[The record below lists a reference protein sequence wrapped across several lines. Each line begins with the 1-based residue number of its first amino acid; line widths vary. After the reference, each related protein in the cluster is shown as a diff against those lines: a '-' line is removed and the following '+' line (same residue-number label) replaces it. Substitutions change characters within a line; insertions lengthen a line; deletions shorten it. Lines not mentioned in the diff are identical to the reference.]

1 MDEALSR
8 LVPTYKIGNDGLS
21 WWVGQIEATA
31 SDTKG
36 KGGWRYK
43 VAIVGEHPKSKTI
56 VQTKQLPWATVM
68 MPVTTPFMPGNI
80 GGASAQLIPGCWVIG
95 FYLDNDKT
103 KPIIMGSIGQVP
115 GATTV
120 KNEVD
125 ENDEDSRFKTGIR
138 LEAKFAVNPDKDG
151 DPSKSITADL
161 VGVHSDGSLKEGE
174 DGKPKLKVDLGNK
187 LAVIEQEDWCTETAQ
202 ACKEKKLKD
211 KIKSNLGQFLF
222 NVQNNNGNIGDFYVD
237 KYTGGLYKSTS
248 KARKNINKIIAIVRE
263 FIAGSKGYITKLI
276 RDAVDKLVKFLLR
289 PNKSGNVLTN
299 ATTWMNK
306 MLKDLGCKMEDL
318 YLRVAEW
325 LTNLL
330 MSYINQ
336 IYRAAICQVDELVNG
351 IISKIYQ
358 LMNQLLNSILG
369 PLQDILGAIAAPFN
383 VIGKA
388 INYILNLLGI
398 SCSGTDRSCDE
409 VKEKCTTGEEKTDD
423 DENFLDRLLDR
434 IDNLFGDTPRDYTQY
449 TCDEAY
455 TGAPLTLTT
464 VGFIGGVPQTPKET
478 TKEPKIVYSIND
490 VEVEEGSVARFTVTR
505 SGFIGIASSVKVDTL
520 ANQGS
525 ATAGKDYLVVDDI
538 LGFSPNEI
546 EKTIEVQTLVDNES
560 DDNEVFYVKLK
571 LNSPEGND
579 VKTIFNKNIG
589 VGTIVERD
597 LKQPYD
603 PFRPNLVDPF
613 ADIDE
618 TPDVDGFPTGDGDAD
633 PNPTFNVVA
642 NRKTVSEG
650 EFIIYTVTTTNIP
663 NGSILYYIL
672 TGDNITPSDIVG
684 NKLNGEFVI
693 QDNEAKITVGISDD
707 KQIEDEETLT
717 FTLNGN
723 GASVDVLI
731 LTDSDQ
737 SINDSDE
744 GVGDDTSTVYESFT
758 PPTVNTRNV
767 ITDNNGGII
776 EIPVETTGDAWA
788 EPPIVFIAG
797 EGVGATATGL
807 LDENGFLTEIR
818 VKSSGFGYKKNLA
831 SDNDVRCIIDAFSIL
846 SPGRGYTSAPT
857 ILVDGEEGRAE
868 GIVKDGLLVQ
878 VRVLDRT
885 TTYDAFPP
893 ITIKGGGGSGAR
905 LMPSLACLNT
915 DALSKVGSTKIGTG
929 RYVDCP

>member
-1 MDEALSR
+1 MDESLKKLIPSH
-8 LVPTYKIGNDGLS
+8 KIGDDGLS
-21 WWVGQIEATA
+21 WWVGQVEKSA

-43 VAIVGEHPKSKTI
+43 VAIVGEHPRSKEL

-68 MPVTTPFMPGNI
+68 MPVNVPFMPGNI
-80 GGASAQLIPGCWVIG
+80 GGASSQLIPGCWVIG
-95 FYLDNDKT
+95 FYLDNDKS
-103 KPIIMGSIGQVP
+103 KPMILGSIGQVP

-120 KNEVD
+120 KNEVAED
-125 ENDEDSRFKTGIR
+125 DTDSRFITGKR
-138 LEAKFAVNPDKDG
+138 VDPKFAVNPDTDG
-151 DPSKSITADL
+151 DDSKKITADL
-161 VGVHSDGSLKEGE
+161 VGVLTDGTSNEEGFR
-174 DGKPKLKVDLGNK
+174 VDPGNK
-187 LAVIEQEDWCTETAQ
+187 IEVIDQEDWCTETAQ
-202 ACKEKKLKD
+202 KCKERKLKD
-211 KIKSNLGQFLF
+211 KFKNNLGEMLF
-222 NVQNNNGNIGDFYVD
+222 QIQNNNGNIGTYYVD
-237 KYTGGLYKSTS
+237 KYTGGLYSATG
-248 KARKNINKIIAIVRE
+248 KARVYVNKMVAIIRE

-289 PNKSGNVLTN
+289 PNESGNVLTGV
-299 ATTWMNK
+299 TEWMNK

-318 YLRVAEW
+318 ALRLTEW

-383 VIGKA
+383 LIGKA

-398 SCSGTDRSCDE
+398 SCSGTDRSCE
-409 VKEKCTTGEEKTDD
+409 QVKKVCTTGETQEED

-455 TGAPLTLTT
+455 TGAPLAITT
-464 VGFIGGVPQTPKET
+464 VGFIGGIPKPPLET
-478 TKEPKIVYSIND
+478 TKKPKIVYNIDD

-505 SGFIGIASSVKVDTL
+505 SGFTDIASSVKIKTL
-520 ANQGS
+520 KNQGS
-525 ATAGKDYLVVDDI
+525 ATSGTDYLAVDDI
-538 LGFSPNEI
+538 LGFSPTETQ
-546 EKTIEVQTLVDNES
+546 KTIEVQTLVDTER
-560 DDNEVFYVKLK
+560 DDNEVFYVKLT

-579 VKTIFNKNIG
+579 VKTIFKKNIG

-603 PFRPNLVDPF
+603 PFKPTLVDPF
-613 ADIDE
+613 EPIDDTPDIDE
-618 TPDVDGFPTGDGDAD
+618 FPTGDGATD

-642 NRKTVSEG
+642 NRRTVPEG

-663 NGSILYYIL
+663 NGSILYYYL

-707 KQIEDEETLT
+707 KEIEDEETLT

-731 LTDSDQ
+731 ITDTDQ
-737 SINDSDE
+737 SIGDSDE
-744 GVGDDTSTVYESFT
+744 GVGDDTSTVFETFR
-758 PPTVNTRNV
+758 PPTVNTNNV
-767 ITDNNGGII
+767 ITDENGGII
-776 EIPVETTGDAWA
+776 EIPVEDKGDAWA

-807 LDENGFLTEIR
+807 LDDGGFLTEIR

-868 GIVKDGLLVQ
+868 AIVKDGLLVQ

-885 TTYDAFPP
+885 TTYSEFPP
-893 ITIKGGGGSGAR
+893 IVIRGGGGSGAR
-905 LMPSLACLNT
+905 LIPSLACLNT
-915 DALSKVGSTKIGTG
+915 EALSAVGSTKIGTG